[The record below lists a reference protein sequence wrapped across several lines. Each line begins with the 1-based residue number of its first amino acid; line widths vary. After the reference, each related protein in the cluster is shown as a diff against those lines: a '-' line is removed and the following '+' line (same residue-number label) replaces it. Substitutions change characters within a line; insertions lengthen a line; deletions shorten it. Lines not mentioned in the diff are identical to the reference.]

1 MAGSLRRQR
10 SRSSPAEG
18 AAAALR
24 QVFGR
29 LASGFAFRLWDGT
42 EVPIGGGAP
51 AFTVV
56 IPAPKTFARLMR
68 DPTPY
73 AFAEAYVES
82 AIDIEGDLFAAMDVA
97 TALESLRLPLAERLR
112 LGWTMRA
119 ALRSDEAAPGAS
131 R

>member
-1 MAGSLRRQR
+1 MSGSLKLQR
-10 SRSSPAEG
+10 SRSPAAER
-18 AAAALR
+18 AADALR
-24 QVFGR
+24 QIFGR
-29 LASGFAFRLWDGT
+29 FASDFAFQLWDGT
-42 EVPIGGGAP
+42 VVPIGAGAP

-56 IPAPKTFARLMR
+56 IPAAETFARLMR

-82 AIDIEGDLFAAMDVA
+82 AIDIEGDLFAAMGVA
-97 TALESLRLPLAERLR
+97 AGLESLRLPLAERLR

-119 ALRSDEAAPGAS
+119 ALRSGGVP